1 MGEYVDWQAEQDE
14 STGLAVLLPGR
25 NYPTTMPLLTF
36 AGRAAAQHGWRVR
49 AVSWQAPELDVDA
62 TIDWVGSELRDAVGD
77 FSGRVLAVG
86 KSLGTCAAKEAA
98 RRRCEAIWLTPL
110 LTLPDVL
117 RAMSDNPGRQLLVG
131 GSEDPAWDPAA
142 ARTTGGEVVQVEGA
156 DHGLF
161 NDDAVRTAEMHVEVT
176 RAIERWLSRTAAGVE
191 ARRGPAG
198 V

>member
-77 FSGRVLAVG
+77 FSGRVLVVG
-86 KSLGTCAAKEAA
+86 KSLGTCAAIPRPRFA
-98 RRRCEAIWLTPL
+98 RRSART
-110 LTLPDVL
+110 
-117 RAMSDNPGRQLLVG
+117 PGRCASGCAAPG
-131 GSEDPAWDPAA
+131 GSPPE
-142 ARTTGGEVVQVEGA
+142 
-156 DHGLF
+156 
-161 NDDAVRTAEMHVEVT
+161 
-176 RAIERWLSRTAAGVE
+176 E
-191 ARRGPAG
+191 AHRSGCSG
-198 V
+198 M